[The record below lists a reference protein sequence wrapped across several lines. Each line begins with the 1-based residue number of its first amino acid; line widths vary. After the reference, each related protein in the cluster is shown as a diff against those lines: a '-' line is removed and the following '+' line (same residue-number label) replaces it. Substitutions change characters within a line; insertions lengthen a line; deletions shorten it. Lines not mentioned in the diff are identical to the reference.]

1 MRRAPRSRDPTR
13 LLKCAQLLVWSC
25 SSIVSASELC
35 VDHIEGVEHDSTI
48 ILMVEARL
56 RTLNGRVEVKRSISR
71 LFLNVLERE
80 IRIQSAGV
88 TRVLL
93 DVQQK

>member
-13 LLKCAQLLVWSC
+13 LLKCAQLWSC

-35 VDHIEGVEHDSTI
+35 VDHVEGVEHDSTI
-48 ILMVEARL
+48 RLMVEARL
-56 RTLNGRVEVKRSISR
+56 GTLNGRVEVKRSISR

-80 IRIQSAGV
+80 IRIQSAGFH
-88 TRVLL
+88 RVFIS
-93 DVQQK
+93 VQQK